1 MIRTQAQKVLYNLRN
16 IFKMNTF
23 LTVSPWTVFRTRSKV
38 YDGAFLQEQWA
49 TTYFY
54 MTLYA
59 FINYL
64 AFVDIKETSP

>member
-1 MIRTQAQKVLYNLRN
+1 
-16 IFKMNTF
+16 MNTF

-64 AFVDIKETSP
+64 AFVDIKQTSP